1 MNLSISQN
9 SFQISFVIPLESPG
23 RLALLITLMLCL
35 VNMMI
40 YIVSNSPKTNSLNA
54 ITTWLI
60 FCIIHVTVAL
70 NQYGLLMLYKYLTQA
85 TNESQKMLK
94 KIDIICLILSLSAF
108 FTFNVVYWNSY
119 LNESY

>member
-94 KIDIICLILSLSAF
+94 KITVARRGGLTSTF
-108 FTFNVVYWNSY
+108 FHS
-119 LNESY
+119 